1 MAMDSAA
8 IHRRRPFGRLPLAT
22 GILGLALVC
31 ACFGTSE
38 QQRKQA
44 EIQYDL
50 GVTELADGRVREAL
64 NYFMQSIEEYPEFAR
79 AHNGL
84 GLALYLLGKHD
95 EALEHFQRALELD
108 PEYNEVRNNIA
119 RLHISQ
125 GRYRKAIPMLEEA
138 LEDVFLRERYLA
150 ESNLGWALFQTGR
163 EEAGIERV
171 MNALAQNE
179 KLCVGYEYLGLMYKK
194 QKRYSEAVEEFE
206 TLLEKCPEYVRGHL
220 ELAKLQLMSGSVE
233 TGCQHLRT
241 CHQLGR
247 RSRLG
252 RECKRLL
259 RSSCNPDPDGSS

>member
-1 MAMDSAA
+1 MDTAESN
-8 IHRRRPFGRLPLAT
+8 RQLSVSRSRLGA

-50 GVTELADGRVREAL
+50 GVTELTDGRVREAL
-64 NYFMQSIEEYPEFAR
+64 NYFMQSIEEYPDFAR

-84 GLALYLLGKHD
+84 GLALYLLGKQD
-95 EALEHFQRALELD
+95 EALVHFERALELD

-119 RLHISQ
+119 RMHISQ
-125 GRYRKAIPMLEEA
+125 GRYRQAIPMLEKA

-150 ESNLGWALFQTGR
+150 ESNLGWALFQTGQ

-171 MNALAQNE
+171 LNALAQNE
-179 KLCVGYEYLGLMYKK
+179 ELCVGYEYLGLMYKK
-194 QKRYSEAVEEFE
+194 QKRYAEAVEEFE
-206 TLLEKCPEYVRGHL
+206 TLLEKCPKYIRGHL
-220 ELAKLQLMSGSVE
+220 ELAKLQLMSGSIE

-241 CHQLGR
+241 CQQLGR
-247 RSRLG
+247 RGRLG

-259 RSSCNPDPDGSS
+259 RSSCNPDRDGSS

>member
-1 MAMDSAA
+1 MDSAESN
-8 IHRRRPFGRLPLAT
+8 RQLFVSRSRLGA

-64 NYFMQSIEEYPEFAR
+64 NYFMQSIEEYPDFAR

-84 GLALYLLGKHD
+84 GLALYLLGKQD
-95 EALEHFQRALELD
+95 EALVHFERALELD

-119 RLHISQ
+119 RMHISQ
-125 GRYRKAIPMLEEA
+125 GRYRQAIPMLEKA

-150 ESNLGWALFQTGR
+150 ESNLGWALFQTGQQ
-163 EEAGIERV
+163 EAGIERV
-171 MNALAQNE
+171 IDALAQNE

-194 QKRYSEAVEEFE
+194 QKRFDEAVEEFE
-206 TLLEKCPEYVRGHL
+206 TLLEECPEYVRGHL

-233 TGCQHLRT
+233 SGCQHLRT
-241 CHQLGR
+241 CHQLGS

-259 RSSCNPDPDGSS
+259 RSSCNPDLDGSF